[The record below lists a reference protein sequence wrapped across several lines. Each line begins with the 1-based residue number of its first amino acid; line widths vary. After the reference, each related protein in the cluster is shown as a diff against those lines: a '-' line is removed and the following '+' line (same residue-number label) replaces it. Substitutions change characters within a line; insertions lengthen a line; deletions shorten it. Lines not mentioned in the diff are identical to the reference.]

1 MGEYNYMAL
10 QRFVE
15 TISVDKRA
23 AIAVNSL
30 PENIKESYSEV
41 QSKSLKES
49 VNTNALIKEVL
60 SLRENTFSEAEKQI
74 LSKVVNKLKENGI
87 TNGPKLYKFPV
98 ARINDA
104 DHPNLNGRVY
114 TRELWDNVINKQ
126 QDNWKGLCGLSDH
139 PEGDDPGQFKQSS
152 IVWLDMMIDDL
163 NKIVW
168 AIGSFVGQYGHL
180 AQEIIEAGGRI
191 GFSSSGFGELMMD
204 GKTVN
209 PDTYQIERVADIVL
223 NPSQGVYGDVTDEQ
237 HPNIEYT
244 SQKAVVTEAIKE
256 IPNNKLSENIA
267 TETSAS
273 KAKEPLSAILK
284 EKGNTNTETN
294 SVVPETHGE
303 NKEMAENVENK
314 RALVLSEAEEKKL
327 KKYIKQ
333 FLAESSEIHNP
344 IDRLKELDEIME
356 MVESGEI
363 HDLKED
369 VEKELVAERARLEE
383 MVKDAQSIQDEFGV
397 SAKVFAE
404 NAKKVAQVADTLE
417 EENNNLKENAQKAQ
431 KESTLLTEQTHDF
444 ETLCAALTER
454 VQTLF
459 AENKELK
466 KENNI
471 LTVENASLKDKASKV
486 TGLMK
491 EATNLKA
498 DNQKLKLKADLKDR
512 KSVALRESVNEKTA
526 AVKQENIKLAAEL
539 NNLKETNSSLESSNK
554 KFEKKYAILVSRYK
568 ELANKF
574 NIVEADKKKFEEAC
588 QKTQAALDES
598 VIEYNK
604 LKETAVKVAKVAKS
618 TKVENEKVKDQVK
631 GLLSDSPLDYGFYE
645 GVDHNRMKGFVN
657 FRENHGVQI
666 EDYWADLVQK
676 YGEAIMPFE
685 NRIRGA
691 KTLEEAHSQFLF
703 NMSKIDENAAKAADM
718 LMDPAVPQSFRETV
732 NASNGYVEETEAVSE
747 EDADAKFRNS
757 LPKGWI

>member
-284 EKGNTNTETN
+284 EKGNINTETN

-598 VIEYNK
+598 VTEYNK

>member
-1 MGEYNYMAL
+1 MAL

-23 AIAVNSL
+23 AVAVDSL

-49 VNTNALIKEVL
+49 VNTKALIKEVL
-60 SLRENTFSEAEKQI
+60 SLQENTFSETEKQI

-139 PEGDDPGQFKQSS
+139 PAGDDPGQFKQSS

-267 TETSAS
+267 TETSAP

-294 SVVPETHGE
+294 SVVPETNGE

-314 RALVLSEAEEKKL
+314 KALVLSEAEEKKL

-333 FLAESSEIHNP
+333 FLTESNDIHNP

-369 VEKELVAERARLEE
+369 VEKELIAERARLEE
-383 MVKDAQSIQDEFGV
+383 MVKGAQSIQDEFGV

-404 NAKKVAQVADTLE
+404 NAKKVAQVADALE
-417 EENNNLKENAQKAQ
+417 EENNSLKENAQKAE

-459 AENKELK
+459 TENKKLK
-466 KENNI
+466 KENNV
-471 LTVENASLKDKASKV
+471 LTVENAALRDKASKV
-486 TGLMK
+486 TCLMK
-491 EATNLKA
+491 EATGLKA
-498 DNQKLKLKADLKDR
+498 DNQKLKLKADLRTR
-512 KSVALRESVNEKTA
+512 KSAALQESVNEKTA
-526 AVKQENIKLAAEL
+526 IIEQKNRKLVAEL
-539 NNLKETNSSLESSNK
+539 NNLKETNASLESSNK
-554 KFEKKYAILVSRYK
+554 KFEKKYAILVTRYK
-568 ELANKF
+568 ELADKL
-574 NIVEADKKKFEEAC
+574 NIVEADKRKFEEAC
-588 QKTQAALDES
+588 RKTQTALDES
-598 VIEYNK
+598 VTEYNK

-618 TKVENEKVKDQVK
+618 TKVENEKVKEQVK

-645 GVDHNRMKGFVN
+645 GADHNRMKGFVN

-666 EDYWADLVQK
+666 EDYWNDLVQK

-703 NMSKIDENAAKAADM
+703 NMSKIDENAARAADM

-747 EDADAKFRNS
+747 EDADARFRSS

>member
-60 SLRENTFSEAEKQI
+60 SLRESAFSEAEKQI

-267 TETSAS
+267 TEISAP

-284 EKGNTNTETN
+284 EKGNTNTEAN
-294 SVVPETHGE
+294 SVVSETHGE

-417 EENNNLKENAQKAQ
+417 EENNSLKENAQKAQ

-471 LTVENASLKDKASKV
+471 LTVENAALKDKASKV

-491 EATNLKA
+491 EATDLKA
-498 DNQKLKLKADLKDR
+498 DNQKLKLKADLRNR
-512 KSVALRESVNEKTA
+512 KSAALQESVNEKTT
-526 AVKQENIKLAAEL
+526 AVKQENVKLVAEL

-568 ELANKF
+568 ELVNKF

-598 VIEYNK
+598 VTEYNK

-618 TKVENEKVKDQVK
+618 TKAENEKVKDQVK

>member
-1 MGEYNYMAL
+1 MAL

-23 AIAVNSL
+23 AIAVDSL

-60 SLRENTFSEAEKQI
+60 SLQENTFSETEKQV

-244 SQKAVVTEAIKE
+244 SQKAVVAEAIKE
-256 IPNNKLSENIA
+256 IPNNKLVENA
-267 TETSAS
+267 AVEVPAPQ
-273 KAKEPLSAILK
+273 AKEPLSAILK
-284 EKGNTNTETN
+284 EKENTNLEIN
-294 SVVPETHGE
+294 SVVSETNGE

-314 RALVLSEAEEKKL
+314 KALVLSEAEEKKL

-333 FLAESSEIHNP
+333 FLTESNDIHNP

-369 VEKELVAERARLEE
+369 VEKELIAERARLEE

-404 NAKKVAQVADTLE
+404 NAKKVAQVADALE
-417 EENNNLKENAQKAQ
+417 EENNNLKENAQKAE

-459 AENKELK
+459 TENKKLK
-466 KENNI
+466 KENNA
-471 LTVENASLKDKASKV
+471 LTVENAALKDKASKV
-486 TGLMK
+486 TCLMK
-491 EATNLKA
+491 EATGLKA
-498 DNQKLKLKADLKDR
+498 DNQKLKLKADLRTR
-512 KSVALRESVNEKTA
+512 KSAALQESANEKTA
-526 AVKQENIKLAAEL
+526 IIEQKNRKLVAEL
-539 NNLKETNSSLESSNK
+539 NNLKETNASLESSNK
-554 KFEKKYAILVSRYK
+554 KFEKKYAILVTRYK
-568 ELANKF
+568 ELADKL
-574 NIVEADKKKFEEAC
+574 NIVEADKRKFEEAC
-588 QKTQAALDES
+588 RKTQTALDES
-598 VIEYNK
+598 VTEYNK

-618 TKVENEKVKDQVK
+618 TKVENEKVKEQVK

-666 EDYWADLVQK
+666 EDYWNDLVQK

-703 NMSKIDENAAKAADM
+703 NMSKIDENAARAADM

-747 EDADAKFRNS
+747 EDADARFRSS

>member
-1 MGEYNYMAL
+1 MAL

-23 AIAVNSL
+23 AVAVDSL

-49 VNTNALIKEVL
+49 VNTKALIKEVL
-60 SLRENTFSEAEKQI
+60 SLQENTFSETEKQI

-244 SQKAVVTEAIKE
+244 SQKAVVAEAIKE

-267 TETSAS
+267 AETPAPQ
-273 KAKEPLSAILK
+273 AKEPLSAILK
-284 EKGNTNTETN
+284 EKENTNLEIN
-294 SVVPETHGE
+294 SVVSETNGE

-314 RALVLSEAEEKKL
+314 KALVLSEAEEKKL

-333 FLAESSEIHNP
+333 FLTESNDIHNP

-369 VEKELVAERARLEE
+369 VEKELIAERARLEE
-383 MVKDAQSIQDEFGV
+383 MVKGAQSIQDEFGV

-404 NAKKVAQVADTLE
+404 NAKKVAQVADALE
-417 EENNNLKENAQKAQ
+417 EENNNLKENAQKAE

-459 AENKELK
+459 TENKKLK
-466 KENNI
+466 KENNV
-471 LTVENASLKDKASKV
+471 LTVENAALRDKASKV
-486 TGLMK
+486 TCLMK
-491 EATNLKA
+491 EATGLKA
-498 DNQKLKLKADLKDR
+498 DNQKLKLKADLRTR
-512 KSVALRESVNEKTA
+512 KSAALQESVNEKTA
-526 AVKQENIKLAAEL
+526 IIEQKNRELVTEL
-539 NNLKETNSSLESSNK
+539 NNLKETNASLESSNK
-554 KFEKKYAILVSRYK
+554 KFEKKYAILVTRYK
-568 ELANKF
+568 ELADKL
-574 NIVEADKKKFEEAC
+574 NIVEADKRKFEEAC
-588 QKTQAALDES
+588 RKTQTALDES
-598 VIEYNK
+598 VTEYNK

-618 TKVENEKVKDQVK
+618 TKVENEKVKEQVK

-666 EDYWADLVQK
+666 EDYWNDLVQK

-703 NMSKIDENAAKAADM
+703 NMSKIDENAARAADM

-747 EDADAKFRNS
+747 EDADARFRSS

>member
-1 MGEYNYMAL
+1 MAL

-23 AIAVNSL
+23 AVAVDSL

-49 VNTNALIKEVL
+49 VNTKALIKEVL
-60 SLRENTFSEAEKQI
+60 SLQENTFSETEKQI

-244 SQKAVVTEAIKE
+244 SQKAVVAEAIKE

-267 TETSAS
+267 VETPAPQ
-273 KAKEPLSAILK
+273 AKEPLSAILK
-284 EKGNTNTETN
+284 EKENTNLEIN
-294 SVVPETHGE
+294 SVVPETNGE

-314 RALVLSEAEEKKL
+314 KALVLSEAEEKKL

-333 FLAESSEIHNP
+333 FLTESNDIHNP

-369 VEKELVAERARLEE
+369 VEKELIAERARLEE

-404 NAKKVAQVADTLE
+404 NAKKVAQVADALE
-417 EENNNLKENAQKAQ
+417 EENNSLKENAQKAE

-459 AENKELK
+459 TENKKLK
-466 KENNI
+466 KENNV
-471 LTVENASLKDKASKV
+471 LTVENAALRDKASKV
-486 TGLMK
+486 TCLMK
-491 EATNLKA
+491 EATGLKA
-498 DNQKLKLKADLKDR
+498 DNQKLKLKADLRTR
-512 KSVALRESVNEKTA
+512 KSAALQESANEKTA
-526 AVKQENIKLAAEL
+526 IIEQKNRELVAEL
-539 NNLKETNSSLESSNK
+539 NNLKETNASLESSNK
-554 KFEKKYAILVSRYK
+554 KFEKKYAILVTRYK
-568 ELANKF
+568 ELADKL
-574 NIVEADKKKFEEAC
+574 NIVEADKRKFEEAC
-588 QKTQAALDES
+588 QKTQTALDES
-598 VIEYNK
+598 VTEYNK

-618 TKVENEKVKDQVK
+618 TKAENEKVKEQVK

-666 EDYWADLVQK
+666 EDYWNDLVQK

-703 NMSKIDENAAKAADM
+703 NMSKIDENAARAADM

-747 EDADAKFRNS
+747 EDADARFRSS

>member
-60 SLRENTFSEAEKQI
+60 SLRESAFSEAEKQV

-267 TETSAS
+267 TEISAP

-284 EKGNTNTETN
+284 EKGNTNTEAN
-294 SVVPETHGE
+294 SVVSETHGE

-417 EENNNLKENAQKAQ
+417 EENNSLKENAQKAQ

-471 LTVENASLKDKASKV
+471 LTVENAALKDKASKV

-491 EATNLKA
+491 EAIDLKA
-498 DNQKLKLKADLKDR
+498 DNQKLKLKADLRNR
-512 KSVALRESVNEKTA
+512 KSAALQESVNEKTA
-526 AVKQENIKLAAEL
+526 AVKQENVKLVAEL

-568 ELANKF
+568 ELVNKF

-598 VIEYNK
+598 VTEYNK

-618 TKVENEKVKDQVK
+618 TKAENEKVKDQVK

>member
-1 MGEYNYMAL
+1 
-10 QRFVE
+10 
-15 TISVDKRA
+15 
-23 AIAVNSL
+23 
-30 PENIKESYSEV
+30 
-41 QSKSLKES
+41 
-49 VNTNALIKEVL
+49 
-60 SLRENTFSEAEKQI
+60 
-74 LSKVVNKLKENGI
+74 
-87 TNGPKLYKFPV
+87 
-98 ARINDA
+98 
-104 DHPNLNGRVY
+104 
-114 TRELWDNVINKQ
+114 
-126 QDNWKGLCGLSDH
+126 
-139 PEGDDPGQFKQSS
+139 
-152 IVWLDMMIDDL
+152 
-163 NKIVW
+163 
-168 AIGSFVGQYGHL
+168 
-180 AQEIIEAGGRI
+180 
-191 GFSSSGFGELMMD
+191 MMD

-244 SQKAVVTEAIKE
+244 SQKAIVAEAIKE

-267 TETSAS
+267 AETPAPQ
-273 KAKEPLSAILK
+273 AKEPLSAILK
-284 EKGNTNTETN
+284 EKENTNLEIN
-294 SVVPETHGE
+294 SVVSETNGE

-314 RALVLSEAEEKKL
+314 KALVLSEAEEKKL

-333 FLAESSEIHNP
+333 FLTESNDIHNP

-369 VEKELVAERARLEE
+369 VEKELIAERARLEE

-404 NAKKVAQVADTLE
+404 NAKKVAQVADALE
-417 EENNNLKENAQKAQ
+417 EENNNLKENAQKAE

-459 AENKELK
+459 TENKKLK
-466 KENNI
+466 KENNV
-471 LTVENASLKDKASKV
+471 LTVENAALKDKASKV
-486 TGLMK
+486 TCLMK
-491 EATNLKA
+491 EATGLKA
-498 DNQKLKLKADLKDR
+498 DNQKLKLKADLRTR
-512 KSVALRESVNEKTA
+512 KSAALQESANEKTA
-526 AVKQENIKLAAEL
+526 IIEQKNRKLVAEL
-539 NNLKETNSSLESSNK
+539 NNLKETNASLESSNK
-554 KFEKKYAILVSRYK
+554 KFEKKYAILVTRYK
-568 ELANKF
+568 ELADKLS
-574 NIVEADKKKFEEAC
+574 IVEADKRKFEEAC
-588 QKTQAALDES
+588 QKTQTALDES
-598 VIEYNK
+598 VAEYNK

-618 TKVENEKVKDQVK
+618 TKVENEKVKEQVK

-666 EDYWADLVQK
+666 EDYWNDLVQK

-703 NMSKIDENAAKAADM
+703 NMSKIDENAARAADM

-747 EDADAKFRNS
+747 EDADARFRSS

>member
-1 MGEYNYMAL
+1 MAL

-23 AIAVNSL
+23 AVAVDSL

-60 SLRENTFSEAEKQI
+60 SLQENTFSETEKQV

-244 SQKAVVTEAIKE
+244 SQKAVVAEAIKE

-267 TETSAS
+267 AETPAPQ
-273 KAKEPLSAILK
+273 AKEPLSAILK
-284 EKGNTNTETN
+284 EKENTNLEIN
-294 SVVPETHGE
+294 SVVSETNGE

-314 RALVLSEAEEKKL
+314 KALVLSEAEEKKL

-333 FLAESSEIHNP
+333 FLTESNDIHNP

-369 VEKELVAERARLEE
+369 VEKELIAERARLEE

-404 NAKKVAQVADTLE
+404 NAKKVAQVADALE
-417 EENNNLKENAQKAQ
+417 EENNSLKENAQKAE
-431 KESTLLTEQTHDF
+431 KESTLLTEQTHDI

-459 AENKELK
+459 TENKKLK
-466 KENNI
+466 KENNV
-471 LTVENASLKDKASKV
+471 LTVENAALRDKASKV
-486 TGLMK
+486 TCLMK
-491 EATNLKA
+491 EATGLKA
-498 DNQKLKLKADLKDR
+498 DNQKLKLKADLRTR
-512 KSVALRESVNEKTA
+512 KSAALQESVNEKTA
-526 AVKQENIKLAAEL
+526 IIEQKNRKLVAEL
-539 NNLKETNSSLESSNK
+539 NNLKETNASLESSNK
-554 KFEKKYAILVSRYK
+554 KFEKKYAILVTRYK
-568 ELANKF
+568 ELADKL
-574 NIVEADKKKFEEAC
+574 NIVEADKRKFEEAC
-588 QKTQAALDES
+588 RKTQTALDES
-598 VIEYNK
+598 VTEYNK

-618 TKVENEKVKDQVK
+618 TKVENEKVKEQVK

-666 EDYWADLVQK
+666 EDYWNDLVQK

-703 NMSKIDENAAKAADM
+703 NMSKIDENAARAADM

-747 EDADAKFRNS
+747 EDADARFRSS

>member
-1 MGEYNYMAL
+1 MAL

-23 AIAVNSL
+23 AVAVDSL
-30 PENIKESYSEV
+30 PENIKESYSEI

-49 VNTNALIKEVL
+49 VNTKALIKEVL
-60 SLRENTFSEAEKQI
+60 SLQENTFSETEKQI

-244 SQKAVVTEAIKE
+244 SQKAVVAEAIKE

-267 TETSAS
+267 AETPAPQ
-273 KAKEPLSAILK
+273 AKEPLSAILK
-284 EKGNTNTETN
+284 EKENTNLEIN
-294 SVVPETHGE
+294 SVVSETNGE

-314 RALVLSEAEEKKL
+314 KALVLSEAEEKKL

-333 FLAESSEIHNP
+333 FLTESNDIHNP

-369 VEKELVAERARLEE
+369 VEKELIAERARLEE

-404 NAKKVAQVADTLE
+404 NAKKVAQVADALE
-417 EENNNLKENAQKAQ
+417 EENNNLKENAQKAE

-459 AENKELK
+459 TENKKLK
-466 KENNI
+466 KENNV
-471 LTVENASLKDKASKV
+471 LTVENAALKDKASKV

-491 EATNLKA
+491 EATDLKA
-498 DNQKLKLKADLKDR
+498 DNQKLKLKADLRTR
-512 KSVALRESVNEKTA
+512 KSAVLQESANEKTA
-526 AVKQENIKLAAEL
+526 IIEQKNRKLVAEL
-539 NNLKETNSSLESSNK
+539 NNLKETNTSLESSNK
-554 KFEKKYAILVSRYK
+554 KFEKKYAILVTRYK
-568 ELANKF
+568 ELADKL
-574 NIVEADKKKFEEAC
+574 NIVEADKRKFEEAC
-588 QKTQAALDES
+588 RKTQTALDES
-598 VIEYNK
+598 VTEYNK

-618 TKVENEKVKDQVK
+618 TKVENEKVKEQVK

-666 EDYWADLVQK
+666 EDYWNDLVQK

-703 NMSKIDENAAKAADM
+703 NMSKIDENAARAADM

-747 EDADAKFRNS
+747 EDADARFRSS

>member
-1 MGEYNYMAL
+1 MAL

-23 AIAVNSL
+23 AVAVDSL

-49 VNTNALIKEVL
+49 VNTKALIKEVL
-60 SLRENTFSEAEKQI
+60 SLQENTFSETEKQI

-244 SQKAVVTEAIKE
+244 SQKAIVAEAIKE
-256 IPNNKLSENIA
+256 IPNNKLSENVA
-267 TETSAS
+267 VETPVPQ
-273 KAKEPLSAILK
+273 AKEPLSAILK
-284 EKGNTNTETN
+284 EKENTNLEIN
-294 SVVPETHGE
+294 SVVPETNGE

-314 RALVLSEAEEKKL
+314 KALVLSEAEEKKL

-333 FLAESSEIHNP
+333 FLTESNDIHNP

-369 VEKELVAERARLEE
+369 VEKELIAERARLEE

-404 NAKKVAQVADTLE
+404 NAKKVAQVADALE
-417 EENNNLKENAQKAQ
+417 EENNSLKENAQKAE

-459 AENKELK
+459 TENKKLK
-466 KENNI
+466 KENNV
-471 LTVENASLKDKASKV
+471 LTVENAALRDKASKV
-486 TGLMK
+486 TCLIK
-491 EATNLKA
+491 EATGLKA
-498 DNQKLKLKADLKDR
+498 DNQKLKLKADLRTR
-512 KSVALRESVNEKTA
+512 KSAALQESANEKTA
-526 AVKQENIKLAAEL
+526 IIEQKNRKLVAEL
-539 NNLKETNSSLESSNK
+539 NNLKETNASLESSNK
-554 KFEKKYAILVSRYK
+554 KFEKKYAILVTRYK
-568 ELANKF
+568 ELVDKL
-574 NIVEADKKKFEEAC
+574 NIVEADKRKFEEAC
-588 QKTQAALDES
+588 QKTQTALDES
-598 VIEYNK
+598 VTEYNK

-618 TKVENEKVKDQVK
+618 TKVENEKVKEQVK

-666 EDYWADLVQK
+666 EDYWNDLVQK

-703 NMSKIDENAAKAADM
+703 NMSKIDENAARAADM

-747 EDADAKFRNS
+747 EDADARFRSS

>member
-1 MGEYNYMAL
+1 MAL

-23 AIAVNSL
+23 AVAVDSL

-49 VNTNALIKEVL
+49 VNTKALIKEVL
-60 SLRENTFSEAEKQI
+60 SLQENTFSETEKQI

-244 SQKAVVTEAIKE
+244 SQKAIVAEAIKE
-256 IPNNKLSENIA
+256 IPNNKLSENVA
-267 TETSAS
+267 VEAPAPQ
-273 KAKEPLSAILK
+273 AKEPLSAILK
-284 EKGNTNTETN
+284 EKENTNLEIN
-294 SVVPETHGE
+294 SVVPETNGE

-314 RALVLSEAEEKKL
+314 KALVLSEAEEKKL

-333 FLAESSEIHNP
+333 FLTESNDIHNP

-369 VEKELVAERARLEE
+369 VEKELIAERARLEE

-404 NAKKVAQVADTLE
+404 NAKKVAQVADALE
-417 EENNNLKENAQKAQ
+417 EENNSLKENAQKAE

-459 AENKELK
+459 TENKKLK
-466 KENNI
+466 KENNV
-471 LTVENASLKDKASKV
+471 LTVENAALKDKASKV
-486 TGLMK
+486 ACLMK
-491 EATNLKA
+491 EATGLKA
-498 DNQKLKLKADLKDR
+498 DNQKLKLKADLRTR
-512 KSVALRESVNEKTA
+512 KSAALQESVNEKTA
-526 AVKQENIKLAAEL
+526 IIEQKNRELVTEL
-539 NNLKETNSSLESSNK
+539 NNLKETNASLESSNK
-554 KFEKKYAILVSRYK
+554 KFEKKYAILVTRYK
-568 ELANKF
+568 ELADKL
-574 NIVEADKKKFEEAC
+574 NIVEADKRKFEEAC
-588 QKTQAALDES
+588 QKTQTALDES
-598 VIEYNK
+598 VTEYNK

-618 TKVENEKVKDQVK
+618 TKVENEKVKEQVK

-645 GVDHNRMKGFVN
+645 GADHNRMKGFVN

-666 EDYWADLVQK
+666 EDYWNDLVQK

-703 NMSKIDENAAKAADM
+703 NMSKIDENAARAADM

-747 EDADAKFRNS
+747 EDADARFRSS

>member
-1 MGEYNYMAL
+1 MAL

-23 AIAVNSL
+23 AVAVDSL
-30 PENIKESYSEV
+30 PENIKESYSEI

-49 VNTNALIKEVL
+49 VNTKALIKEVL
-60 SLRENTFSEAEKQI
+60 SLQENTFSETEKQI

-244 SQKAVVTEAIKE
+244 SQKAVVAEAIKE

-267 TETSAS
+267 VETPAPQ
-273 KAKEPLSAILK
+273 AKEPLSAILK
-284 EKGNTNTETN
+284 EKENTNLEIN
-294 SVVPETHGE
+294 SVVSETNGE

-314 RALVLSEAEEKKL
+314 KALVLSEAEEKKL

-333 FLAESSEIHNP
+333 FLTESNDIHNP

-369 VEKELVAERARLEE
+369 VEKELIAERARLEE
-383 MVKDAQSIQDEFGV
+383 MVKGAQSIQDEFGV

-404 NAKKVAQVADTLE
+404 NAKKVAQVADALE
-417 EENNNLKENAQKAQ
+417 EENNNLKENAQKAE

-459 AENKELK
+459 TENKKLK
-466 KENNI
+466 KENNV
-471 LTVENASLKDKASKV
+471 LTVENAALRDKASKV
-486 TGLMK
+486 TCLMK
-491 EATNLKA
+491 EATGLKA
-498 DNQKLKLKADLKDR
+498 DNQKLKLKADLRTR
-512 KSVALRESVNEKTA
+512 KSAALQESVNEKTA
-526 AVKQENIKLAAEL
+526 IIEQKNRKLVAEL
-539 NNLKETNSSLESSNK
+539 NNLKETNASLESSNK
-554 KFEKKYAILVSRYK
+554 KFEKKYAILVTRYK
-568 ELANKF
+568 ELADKL
-574 NIVEADKKKFEEAC
+574 NIVEADKRKFEEAC
-588 QKTQAALDES
+588 RKTQTALDES
-598 VIEYNK
+598 VTEYNK

-618 TKVENEKVKDQVK
+618 TKVENEKVKEQVK

-666 EDYWADLVQK
+666 EDYWNDLVQK

-703 NMSKIDENAAKAADM
+703 NMSKIDENAARAADM

-747 EDADAKFRNS
+747 EDADARFRSS

>member
-1 MGEYNYMAL
+1 MAL

-23 AIAVNSL
+23 AVAVDSL

-49 VNTNALIKEVL
+49 VNTKALIKEVL
-60 SLRENTFSEAEKQI
+60 SLQENTFSETEKQI

-244 SQKAVVTEAIKE
+244 SQKAIVAEAIKE

-267 TETSAS
+267 VEAPTPQ
-273 KAKEPLSAILK
+273 AKEPLSAILK
-284 EKGNTNTETN
+284 EKENTNLEIN
-294 SVVPETHGE
+294 SVVPETNGE

-314 RALVLSEAEEKKL
+314 KALVLSEAEEKKL

-333 FLAESSEIHNP
+333 FLTESNDIHNP

-369 VEKELVAERARLEE
+369 VEKELIAERARLEE

-404 NAKKVAQVADTLE
+404 NAKKVAQVADALE
-417 EENNNLKENAQKAQ
+417 EENNNLKENAQKAE

-459 AENKELK
+459 TENKKLK
-466 KENNI
+466 KENNV
-471 LTVENASLKDKASKV
+471 LTVENAALKDKASKV
-486 TGLMK
+486 TCLMK
-491 EATNLKA
+491 EATGLKA
-498 DNQKLKLKADLKDR
+498 DNQKLKLKADLRTR
-512 KSVALRESVNEKTA
+512 KSAALQESANEKTA
-526 AVKQENIKLAAEL
+526 IIEQKNRKLVAEL
-539 NNLKETNSSLESSNK
+539 NNLKETNASLESSNK
-554 KFEKKYAILVSRYK
+554 KFEKKYAILVTRYK
-568 ELANKF
+568 ELADKL
-574 NIVEADKKKFEEAC
+574 NIVEADKRKFEEAC
-588 QKTQAALDES
+588 QKTQTALDES
-598 VIEYNK
+598 VTEYNK

-618 TKVENEKVKDQVK
+618 TKVENEKVKEQVK

-666 EDYWADLVQK
+666 EDYWNDLVQK

-703 NMSKIDENAAKAADM
+703 NMSKIDENAARAADM

-747 EDADAKFRNS
+747 EDADARFRSS

>member
-1 MGEYNYMAL
+1 MAL

-23 AIAVNSL
+23 AVAVDSL

-60 SLRENTFSEAEKQI
+60 SLQENTFSETEKQV

-244 SQKAVVTEAIKE
+244 SQKAVVAEAIKE
-256 IPNNKLSENIA
+256 IPNNKLVENA
-267 TETSAS
+267 AVEVPAPQ
-273 KAKEPLSAILK
+273 AKEPLSAILK
-284 EKGNTNTETN
+284 EKENTNLELN
-294 SVVPETHGE
+294 SVVPEMNGE

-314 RALVLSEAEEKKL
+314 KALVLSEAEEKKL

-333 FLAESSEIHNP
+333 FLTESNDIHNP

-369 VEKELVAERARLEE
+369 VEKELIAERARLEE
-383 MVKDAQSIQDEFGV
+383 MVKGAQSIQDEFGV

-404 NAKKVAQVADTLE
+404 NAKKVAQVADALE
-417 EENNNLKENAQKAQ
+417 EENNNLKESAQKAE

-466 KENNI
+466 KENNV
-471 LTVENASLKDKASKV
+471 LTVENAALKDKASKV

-491 EATNLKA
+491 EATDLKA
-498 DNQKLKLKADLKDR
+498 DNQKLKLKADLRTR
-512 KSVALRESVNEKTA
+512 KSAALQESANEKTA
-526 AVKQENIKLAAEL
+526 IIEQKNRKLVAEL
-539 NNLKETNSSLESSNK
+539 NNLKETNTSLESSNK
-554 KFEKKYAILVSRYK
+554 KFEKKYAILVTRYK
-568 ELANKF
+568 ELADKLNV
-574 NIVEADKKKFEEAC
+574 VEADKKKFEEAC

-598 VIEYNK
+598 VAEYNK

-618 TKVENEKVKDQVK
+618 TKVENEKVKEQVK

-666 EDYWADLVQK
+666 EDYWNDLVQK

-703 NMSKIDENAAKAADM
+703 NMSKIDENAARAADM

-747 EDADAKFRNS
+747 EDADARFRSS

>member
-1 MGEYNYMAL
+1 MAL

-23 AIAVNSL
+23 AVAVDSL

-49 VNTNALIKEVL
+49 VNTKALIKEVL
-60 SLRENTFSEAEKQI
+60 SLQENTFSETEKQI

-244 SQKAVVTEAIKE
+244 SQKAVVAEAIKE

-267 TETSAS
+267 VETPAPQ
-273 KAKEPLSAILK
+273 AKEPLSAILK
-284 EKGNTNTETN
+284 EKENTNLEIN
-294 SVVPETHGE
+294 SVVPEMNGE

-314 RALVLSEAEEKKL
+314 KALVLSEAEEKKL

-333 FLAESSEIHNP
+333 FLTESNDIHNP

-369 VEKELVAERARLEE
+369 VEKELIAERARLEE
-383 MVKDAQSIQDEFGV
+383 MVKGAQSIQDEFGV

-404 NAKKVAQVADTLE
+404 NAKKVAQVADALE
-417 EENNNLKENAQKAQ
+417 EENNSLKENAQKAE

-459 AENKELK
+459 TENKKLK
-466 KENNI
+466 KENNV
-471 LTVENASLKDKASKV
+471 LTVENAALRDKASKV
-486 TGLMK
+486 TCLMK
-491 EATNLKA
+491 EATGLKA
-498 DNQKLKLKADLKDR
+498 DNQKLKLKADLRTR
-512 KSVALRESVNEKTA
+512 KSAALQESVNEKTA
-526 AVKQENIKLAAEL
+526 IIEQKNRKLVAEL
-539 NNLKETNSSLESSNK
+539 NNLKETNASLESSNK
-554 KFEKKYAILVSRYK
+554 KFEKKYAILVTRYK
-568 ELANKF
+568 ELADKL
-574 NIVEADKKKFEEAC
+574 NIVEADKRKFEEAC
-588 QKTQAALDES
+588 RKTQTALDES
-598 VIEYNK
+598 VTEYNK

-618 TKVENEKVKDQVK
+618 TKVENEKVKEQVK

-666 EDYWADLVQK
+666 EDYWNDLVQK

-703 NMSKIDENAAKAADM
+703 NMSKIDENAARAADM

-747 EDADAKFRNS
+747 EDADARFRSS

>member
-1 MGEYNYMAL
+1 MAL

-23 AIAVNSL
+23 AVAVDSL
-30 PENIKESYSEV
+30 PENIKESYSEI

-49 VNTNALIKEVL
+49 VNTKALIKEVL
-60 SLRENTFSEAEKQI
+60 SLQENTFSETEKQI

-209 PDTYQIERVADIVL
+209 PDTYQIERVADIVF

-244 SQKAVVTEAIKE
+244 SQKAVVAEAIKE

-267 TETSAS
+267 VETPAPQ
-273 KAKEPLSAILK
+273 AKEPLSAILK
-284 EKGNTNTETN
+284 EKENTNLEIN
-294 SVVPETHGE
+294 SVVPEMNGE

-314 RALVLSEAEEKKL
+314 KALVLSEAEEKKL

-333 FLAESSEIHNP
+333 FLTESNDIHNP

-369 VEKELVAERARLEE
+369 VEKELIAERARLEE

-404 NAKKVAQVADTLE
+404 NAKKVAQVADALE
-417 EENNNLKENAQKAQ
+417 EENNSLKENAQKAE

-459 AENKELK
+459 TENKKLK
-466 KENNI
+466 KENNV
-471 LTVENASLKDKASKV
+471 LTVENAALRDKASKV
-486 TGLMK
+486 TCLMK
-491 EATNLKA
+491 EATGLKA
-498 DNQKLKLKADLKDR
+498 DNQKLKLKADLRTR
-512 KSVALRESVNEKTA
+512 KSAALQESVNEKTA
-526 AVKQENIKLAAEL
+526 IIEQKNRELVTEL
-539 NNLKETNSSLESSNK
+539 NNLKETNASLESSNK
-554 KFEKKYAILVSRYK
+554 KFEKKYAILVTRYK
-568 ELANKF
+568 ELADKL
-574 NIVEADKKKFEEAC
+574 NIVEADKRKFEEAC
-588 QKTQAALDES
+588 RKTQTALDES
-598 VIEYNK
+598 VTEYNK

-618 TKVENEKVKDQVK
+618 TKVENEKVKEQVK

-645 GVDHNRMKGFVN
+645 GADHNRMKGFVN

-666 EDYWADLVQK
+666 EDYWNDLVQK

-747 EDADAKFRNS
+747 EDADARFRSS

>member
-1 MGEYNYMAL
+1 MAL

-23 AIAVNSL
+23 AVAVDSL

-49 VNTNALIKEVL
+49 VNTKALIKEVL
-60 SLRENTFSEAEKQI
+60 SLQENTFSETEKQI

-244 SQKAVVTEAIKE
+244 SQKAIVAEAIKE

-267 TETSAS
+267 VETPAPQ
-273 KAKEPLSAILK
+273 AKEPLSAILK
-284 EKGNTNTETN
+284 EKENTNLEIN
-294 SVVPETHGE
+294 SVVSETNGE

-314 RALVLSEAEEKKL
+314 KALVLSEAEEKKL

-333 FLAESSEIHNP
+333 FLTESNDIHNP

-369 VEKELVAERARLEE
+369 VEKELIAERARLEE
-383 MVKDAQSIQDEFGV
+383 MVKGAQSIQDEFGV

-404 NAKKVAQVADTLE
+404 NAKKVAQVADALE
-417 EENNNLKENAQKAQ
+417 EENNSLKENAQKAE

-459 AENKELK
+459 TENKKLK
-466 KENNI
+466 KENNV
-471 LTVENASLKDKASKV
+471 LTVENAALKDKASKV
-486 TGLMK
+486 TCLMK
-491 EATNLKA
+491 EATGLKA
-498 DNQKLKLKADLKDR
+498 DNQKLKLKADLRTR
-512 KSVALRESVNEKTA
+512 KSAALQESVNEKTA
-526 AVKQENIKLAAEL
+526 IIERKNRKLVAEL
-539 NNLKETNSSLESSNK
+539 NNLKETNASLESSNK
-554 KFEKKYAILVSRYK
+554 KFEKKYAILVTRYK
-568 ELANKF
+568 ELADKL
-574 NIVEADKKKFEEAC
+574 NIVEADKRKFEEAC
-588 QKTQAALDES
+588 RKTQTALDES
-598 VIEYNK
+598 VTEYNK

-618 TKVENEKVKDQVK
+618 TKVENEKVKEQVK

-666 EDYWADLVQK
+666 EDYWNDLVQK

-703 NMSKIDENAAKAADM
+703 NMSKIDENAARAADM

-747 EDADAKFRNS
+747 EDADARFRSS

>member
-1 MGEYNYMAL
+1 MAL

-23 AIAVNSL
+23 AVAVDSL
-30 PENIKESYSEV
+30 PENIKESYSEI

-49 VNTNALIKEVL
+49 VNTKALIKEVL
-60 SLRENTFSEAEKQI
+60 SLQENTFSETEKQI

-244 SQKAVVTEAIKE
+244 SQKAIVAEAIKE

-267 TETSAS
+267 VETPAPQ
-273 KAKEPLSAILK
+273 AKEPLSAILK
-284 EKGNTNTETN
+284 EKENTNLEIN
-294 SVVPETHGE
+294 SVVPEMNGE

-314 RALVLSEAEEKKL
+314 KALVLSEAEEKKL

-333 FLAESSEIHNP
+333 FLTESNDIHNP

-369 VEKELVAERARLEE
+369 VEKELIAERARLEE

-404 NAKKVAQVADTLE
+404 NAKKVAQVADALE
-417 EENNNLKENAQKAQ
+417 EENNSLKENAQKAE

-459 AENKELK
+459 TENKKLK
-466 KENNI
+466 KENNA
-471 LTVENASLKDKASKV
+471 LTVENAALKDKASKV
-486 TGLMK
+486 ACLMK
-491 EATNLKA
+491 EATGLKA
-498 DNQKLKLKADLKDR
+498 DNQKLKLKADLRTR
-512 KSVALRESVNEKTA
+512 KSAALQESVNEKTA
-526 AVKQENIKLAAEL
+526 IIEQKNRELVTEL
-539 NNLKETNSSLESSNK
+539 NNLKETNASLESSNK
-554 KFEKKYAILVSRYK
+554 KFEKKYAILVTRYK
-568 ELANKF
+568 ELADKLS
-574 NIVEADKKKFEEAC
+574 IVEADKRKFEEAC
-588 QKTQAALDES
+588 QKTQTALDES
-598 VIEYNK
+598 VTEYNK

-618 TKVENEKVKDQVK
+618 TKVENEKVKEQVK

-645 GVDHNRMKGFVN
+645 GADHNRMKGFVN

-666 EDYWADLVQK
+666 EDYWNDLVQK

-703 NMSKIDENAAKAADM
+703 NMSKIDENAARAADM

-747 EDADAKFRNS
+747 EDADARFRSS

>member
-1 MGEYNYMAL
+1 MAL

-23 AIAVNSL
+23 AVAVDSL

-49 VNTNALIKEVL
+49 VNTKALIKEVL
-60 SLRENTFSEAEKQI
+60 SLQENTFSETEKQI

-244 SQKAVVTEAIKE
+244 SQKAVVAEAIKE

-267 TETSAS
+267 VETPAPQ
-273 KAKEPLSAILK
+273 AKEPLSAILK
-284 EKGNTNTETN
+284 EKENTNLEIN
-294 SVVPETHGE
+294 SVVSETNGE

-314 RALVLSEAEEKKL
+314 KALVLSEAEEKKL

-333 FLAESSEIHNP
+333 FLTESNDIHSP

-369 VEKELVAERARLEE
+369 VEKELIAERARLEE
-383 MVKDAQSIQDEFGV
+383 MVKGAQSIQDEFGV

-404 NAKKVAQVADTLE
+404 NAKKVAQVADALE
-417 EENNNLKENAQKAQ
+417 EENNSLKENAQKAE

-459 AENKELK
+459 TENKKLK
-466 KENNI
+466 KENNV
-471 LTVENASLKDKASKV
+471 LTVENAALRDKASKV
-486 TGLMK
+486 TCLMK
-491 EATNLKA
+491 EATGLKA
-498 DNQKLKLKADLKDR
+498 DNQKLKLKADLRTR
-512 KSVALRESVNEKTA
+512 KSAALQESVNEKTA
-526 AVKQENIKLAAEL
+526 IIEQKNRKLVAEL
-539 NNLKETNSSLESSNK
+539 NNLKETNASLESSNK
-554 KFEKKYAILVSRYK
+554 KFEKKYAILVTRYK
-568 ELANKF
+568 ELADKL
-574 NIVEADKKKFEEAC
+574 NIVEADKRKFEEAC
-588 QKTQAALDES
+588 RKTQTALDES
-598 VIEYNK
+598 VTEYNK

-618 TKVENEKVKDQVK
+618 TKVENEKVKEQVK

-666 EDYWADLVQK
+666 EDYWNDLVQK

-703 NMSKIDENAAKAADM
+703 NMSKIDENAARAADM

-747 EDADAKFRNS
+747 EDADARFRSS

>member
-60 SLRENTFSEAEKQI
+60 SLRESAFSEAEKQV

-267 TETSAS
+267 TEISAP

-284 EKGNTNTETN
+284 EKGNTNTEAN
-294 SVVPETHGE
+294 SVVSETHGE

-404 NAKKVAQVADTLE
+404 NAKKVSQVADTLE
-417 EENNNLKENAQKAQ
+417 EENNSLKENAQKAQ

-471 LTVENASLKDKASKV
+471 LTVENAALKDKASKV

-491 EATNLKA
+491 EATDLKA
-498 DNQKLKLKADLKDR
+498 DNQKLKLKADLRNR
-512 KSVALRESVNEKTA
+512 KSAALQESVNEKTA
-526 AVKQENIKLAAEL
+526 AVKQENVKLVAEL

-568 ELANKF
+568 ELVNKF

-598 VIEYNK
+598 VTEYNK

-618 TKVENEKVKDQVK
+618 TKAENEKVKDQVK

>member
-1 MGEYNYMAL
+1 MAL

-23 AIAVNSL
+23 AVAVDSL
-30 PENIKESYSEV
+30 PENIKESYSEI

-49 VNTNALIKEVL
+49 VNTKALIKEVL
-60 SLRENTFSEAEKQI
+60 SLQENTFSETEKQI

-244 SQKAVVTEAIKE
+244 SQKAVVAEAIKE

-267 TETSAS
+267 VETPAS
-273 KAKEPLSAILK
+273 QAKEPLSAILK
-284 EKGNTNTETN
+284 EKENTNLEIN
-294 SVVPETHGE
+294 SVVPEMNGE

-314 RALVLSEAEEKKL
+314 KALVLSEAEEKKL

-333 FLAESSEIHNP
+333 FLTESNDIHNP

-369 VEKELVAERARLEE
+369 VEKELIAERARLEE

-404 NAKKVAQVADTLE
+404 NAKKVAQVADALE
-417 EENNNLKENAQKAQ
+417 EENNSLKENAQKAE

-459 AENKELK
+459 TENKKLK
-466 KENNI
+466 KENNV
-471 LTVENASLKDKASKV
+471 LTVENAALRDKASKV
-486 TGLMK
+486 TCLMK
-491 EATNLKA
+491 EATGLKA
-498 DNQKLKLKADLKDR
+498 DNQKLKLKADLRTR
-512 KSVALRESVNEKTA
+512 KSAALQESVNEKTA
-526 AVKQENIKLAAEL
+526 IIEQKNRELVTEL
-539 NNLKETNSSLESSNK
+539 NNLKETNASLESSNK
-554 KFEKKYAILVSRYK
+554 KFEKKYAILVTRYK
-568 ELANKF
+568 ELADKLS
-574 NIVEADKKKFEEAC
+574 IVEADKRKFEEAC
-588 QKTQAALDES
+588 QKTQTALDES
-598 VIEYNK
+598 VTEYNK

-618 TKVENEKVKDQVK
+618 TKVENEKVKEQVK

-645 GVDHNRMKGFVN
+645 GADHNRMKGFVN

-666 EDYWADLVQK
+666 EDYWNDLVQK

-747 EDADAKFRNS
+747 EDADARFRSS

>member
-1 MGEYNYMAL
+1 MAL

-23 AIAVNSL
+23 AVAVDSL

-49 VNTNALIKEVL
+49 VNTKALIKEVL
-60 SLRENTFSEAEKQI
+60 SLQENTFSETEKQI

-244 SQKAVVTEAIKE
+244 SQKAVVAEAIKE

-267 TETSAS
+267 AETPAPQ
-273 KAKEPLSAILK
+273 AKEPLSAILK
-284 EKGNTNTETN
+284 EKENTNLEIN
-294 SVVPETHGE
+294 SVVSETNGE

-314 RALVLSEAEEKKL
+314 KALVLSEAEEKKL

-333 FLAESSEIHNP
+333 FLTESNDIHNP

-369 VEKELVAERARLEE
+369 VEKELIAERARLEE

-404 NAKKVAQVADTLE
+404 NAKKVAQVADALE
-417 EENNNLKENAQKAQ
+417 EENNNLKENAQKAE

-459 AENKELK
+459 TENKKLK
-466 KENNI
+466 KENNV
-471 LTVENASLKDKASKV
+471 LTVENAALRDKASKV
-486 TGLMK
+486 TCLMK
-491 EATNLKA
+491 EATGLKA
-498 DNQKLKLKADLKDR
+498 DNQKLKLKADLRTR
-512 KSVALRESVNEKTA
+512 KSAALQESVNEKTA
-526 AVKQENIKLAAEL
+526 IIEQKNRKLVAEL
-539 NNLKETNSSLESSNK
+539 NNLKETNASLESSNK
-554 KFEKKYAILVSRYK
+554 KFEKKYAILVTRYK
-568 ELANKF
+568 ELADKL
-574 NIVEADKKKFEEAC
+574 NIVEADKRKFEEAC
-588 QKTQAALDES
+588 RKTQTALDES
-598 VIEYNK
+598 VTEYNK

-618 TKVENEKVKDQVK
+618 TKVENEKVKEQVK

-666 EDYWADLVQK
+666 EDYWNDLVQK

-703 NMSKIDENAAKAADM
+703 NMSKIDENAARAADM

-747 EDADAKFRNS
+747 EDADARFRSS

>member
-1 MGEYNYMAL
+1 MAL

-23 AIAVNSL
+23 AIAVDSL

-60 SLRENTFSEAEKQI
+60 SLQENTFSETEKQV

-244 SQKAVVTEAIKE
+244 SQKAVVAEAIKE
-256 IPNNKLSENIA
+256 IPNNKLVENA
-267 TETSAS
+267 AVEGPAPQ
-273 KAKEPLSAILK
+273 AKEPLSAILK
-284 EKGNTNTETN
+284 EKENTNLEIN
-294 SVVPETHGE
+294 SVVPETNGE

-314 RALVLSEAEEKKL
+314 KALVLSEAEEKKL

-333 FLAESSEIHNP
+333 FLTESNDIHNP

-369 VEKELVAERARLEE
+369 VEKELIAERARLEE

-404 NAKKVAQVADTLE
+404 NAKKVAQVADALE
-417 EENNNLKENAQKAQ
+417 EENNNLKENAQMAE

-459 AENKELK
+459 TENKKLK
-466 KENNI
+466 KENNA
-471 LTVENASLKDKASKV
+471 LTVENAALKDKASKV
-486 TGLMK
+486 TCLMK
-491 EATNLKA
+491 EATGLKA
-498 DNQKLKLKADLKDR
+498 DNQKLKLKADLRTR
-512 KSVALRESVNEKTA
+512 KSAALQESANEKTA
-526 AVKQENIKLAAEL
+526 IIEQKNRKLVAEL
-539 NNLKETNSSLESSNK
+539 NNLKETNASLESSNK
-554 KFEKKYAILVSRYK
+554 KFEKKYAILVTRYK
-568 ELANKF
+568 ELADKLS
-574 NIVEADKKKFEEAC
+574 IVEADKRKFEEAC
-588 QKTQAALDES
+588 QKTQTALDES
-598 VIEYNK
+598 VAEYNK

-618 TKVENEKVKDQVK
+618 TKVENEKVKEQVK

-645 GVDHNRMKGFVN
+645 GADHNRMKGFVN

-666 EDYWADLVQK
+666 EDYWNDLVQK

-703 NMSKIDENAAKAADM
+703 NMSKIDENAARAADM

-747 EDADAKFRNS
+747 EDADARFRNS

>member
-1 MGEYNYMAL
+1 MAL

-23 AIAVNSL
+23 AVAVDSL
-30 PENIKESYSEV
+30 PENIKESYSEI

-49 VNTNALIKEVL
+49 VNTKALIKEVL
-60 SLRENTFSEAEKQI
+60 SLQENTFSETEKQI

-244 SQKAVVTEAIKE
+244 SQKAVVAEAIKE

-267 TETSAS
+267 AETPAPQ
-273 KAKEPLSAILK
+273 AKEPLSAILK
-284 EKGNTNTETN
+284 EKENTNLEIN
-294 SVVPETHGE
+294 SVVPETNGE

-314 RALVLSEAEEKKL
+314 KALVLSEAEEKKL

-333 FLAESSEIHNP
+333 FLTESNDIHNP

-369 VEKELVAERARLEE
+369 VEKELIAERARLEE

-404 NAKKVAQVADTLE
+404 NAKKVAQVADALE
-417 EENNNLKENAQKAQ
+417 EENNSLKENAQKAE

-459 AENKELK
+459 TENKKLK
-466 KENNI
+466 KENNV
-471 LTVENASLKDKASKV
+471 LTVENAALRDKASKV
-486 TGLMK
+486 TCLMK
-491 EATNLKA
+491 EATGLKA
-498 DNQKLKLKADLKDR
+498 DNQKLKLKADLRTR
-512 KSVALRESVNEKTA
+512 KSAALQESVNEKTA
-526 AVKQENIKLAAEL
+526 IIEQKNRELVTEL
-539 NNLKETNSSLESSNK
+539 NNLKETNASLESSNK
-554 KFEKKYAILVSRYK
+554 KFEKKYAILVTRYK
-568 ELANKF
+568 ELADKL
-574 NIVEADKKKFEEAC
+574 NIVEADKRKFEEAC
-588 QKTQAALDES
+588 QKTQTALDES
-598 VIEYNK
+598 VTEYNK

-618 TKVENEKVKDQVK
+618 TKVENEKVKEQVK

-645 GVDHNRMKGFVN
+645 GADHNRMKGFVN

-666 EDYWADLVQK
+666 EDYWNDLVQK

-703 NMSKIDENAAKAADM
+703 NMSKIDENAARAADM

-747 EDADAKFRNS
+747 EDADARFRSS

>member
-1 MGEYNYMAL
+1 MAL

-23 AIAVNSL
+23 AVAVDSL

-49 VNTNALIKEVL
+49 VNTKALIKEVL
-60 SLRENTFSEAEKQI
+60 SLQENTFSETEKQI

-244 SQKAVVTEAIKE
+244 SQKAIVAEAIKE

-267 TETSAS
+267 VETPAPQ
-273 KAKEPLSAILK
+273 AKEPLSAILK
-284 EKGNTNTETN
+284 EKENTNLEIN
-294 SVVPETHGE
+294 SVVPETNGE

-314 RALVLSEAEEKKL
+314 KALVLSEAEEKKL

-333 FLAESSEIHNP
+333 FLTESNDIHNP

-369 VEKELVAERARLEE
+369 VEKELIAERARLEE

-404 NAKKVAQVADTLE
+404 NAKKVAQVADALE
-417 EENNNLKENAQKAQ
+417 EENNNLKENAQKAE

-459 AENKELK
+459 TENKKLK
-466 KENNI
+466 KENNA
-471 LTVENASLKDKASKV
+471 LTVENAALKDKASKV
-486 TGLMK
+486 TCLMK
-491 EATNLKA
+491 EATGLKA
-498 DNQKLKLKADLKDR
+498 DNQKLKLKADLRTR
-512 KSVALRESVNEKTA
+512 KSAALQESANEKTA
-526 AVKQENIKLAAEL
+526 IIEQKNRKLVAEL
-539 NNLKETNSSLESSNK
+539 NNLKETNASLESSNK
-554 KFEKKYAILVSRYK
+554 KFEKKYAILVTRYK
-568 ELANKF
+568 ELADKLS
-574 NIVEADKKKFEEAC
+574 IVEADKRKFEEAC
-588 QKTQAALDES
+588 RKTQTALDES
-598 VIEYNK
+598 VTEYNK

-618 TKVENEKVKDQVK
+618 TKVENEKVKEQVK

-666 EDYWADLVQK
+666 EDYWNDLVQK

-703 NMSKIDENAAKAADM
+703 NMSKIDENAARAADM

-747 EDADAKFRNS
+747 EDADARFRSS

>member
-1 MGEYNYMAL
+1 MAL

-23 AIAVNSL
+23 AVAVDSL

-60 SLRENTFSEAEKQI
+60 SLQENTFSETEKQI

-244 SQKAVVTEAIKE
+244 SQKAIVAEAIKE

-267 TETSAS
+267 VETPAPQ
-273 KAKEPLSAILK
+273 AKEPLSAILK
-284 EKGNTNTETN
+284 EKENTNLEIN
-294 SVVPETHGE
+294 SVVPEMNGE

-314 RALVLSEAEEKKL
+314 KALVLSEAEEKKL

-333 FLAESSEIHNP
+333 FLTESNDIHNP

-369 VEKELVAERARLEE
+369 VEKELIAERARLEE

-404 NAKKVAQVADTLE
+404 NAKKVAQVADALE
-417 EENNNLKENAQKAQ
+417 EENNNLKENAQKAE

-459 AENKELK
+459 TENKKLK
-466 KENNI
+466 KENNA
-471 LTVENASLKDKASKV
+471 LTVENAALKDKASKV
-486 TGLMK
+486 ACLMK
-491 EATNLKA
+491 EATGLKA
-498 DNQKLKLKADLKDR
+498 DNQKLKLKADLRTR
-512 KSVALRESVNEKTA
+512 KSAALQESANEKTA
-526 AVKQENIKLAAEL
+526 IIEQKNRKLVAEL
-539 NNLKETNSSLESSNK
+539 NNLKETNASLESSNK
-554 KFEKKYAILVSRYK
+554 KFEKKYAILVTRYK
-568 ELANKF
+568 ELADKL

-588 QKTQAALDES
+588 QKTQTALDES
-598 VIEYNK
+598 VAEYNK

-618 TKVENEKVKDQVK
+618 TKVENEKVKEQVK

-666 EDYWADLVQK
+666 EDYWNDLVQK

-703 NMSKIDENAAKAADM
+703 NMSKIDENAARAADM

-747 EDADAKFRNS
+747 EDADARFRNS

>member
-1 MGEYNYMAL
+1 MAL

-23 AIAVNSL
+23 AVAVDSL
-30 PENIKESYSEV
+30 PENIKESYSEI

-49 VNTNALIKEVL
+49 VNTKALIKEVL
-60 SLRENTFSEAEKQI
+60 SLQENTFSETEKQI

-244 SQKAVVTEAIKE
+244 SQKAVVAEAIKE

-267 TETSAS
+267 AETPAPQ
-273 KAKEPLSAILK
+273 AKEPLSAILK
-284 EKGNTNTETN
+284 EKENTNLEIN
-294 SVVPETHGE
+294 SVVPETNGE

-314 RALVLSEAEEKKL
+314 KALVLSEAEEKKL

-333 FLAESSEIHNP
+333 FLTESNDIHNP

-369 VEKELVAERARLEE
+369 VEKELIAERARLEE

-404 NAKKVAQVADTLE
+404 NAKKVAQVADALE
-417 EENNNLKENAQKAQ
+417 EENNSLKENAQKAE

-459 AENKELK
+459 TENKKLK
-466 KENNI
+466 KENNV
-471 LTVENASLKDKASKV
+471 LTVENAALRDKASKV
-486 TGLMK
+486 TCLMK
-491 EATNLKA
+491 EATGLKA
-498 DNQKLKLKADLKDR
+498 DNQKLKLKADLRTR
-512 KSVALRESVNEKTA
+512 KSAALQESANEKTA
-526 AVKQENIKLAAEL
+526 IIEQKNRELVAEL
-539 NNLKETNSSLESSNK
+539 NNLKETNASLESSNK
-554 KFEKKYAILVSRYK
+554 KFEKKYAILVTRYK
-568 ELANKF
+568 ELADKL
-574 NIVEADKKKFEEAC
+574 NIVEADKRKFEEAC
-588 QKTQAALDES
+588 QKTQTALDES
-598 VIEYNK
+598 VTEYNK

-618 TKVENEKVKDQVK
+618 TKAENEKVKEQVK

-666 EDYWADLVQK
+666 EDYWNDLVQK

-703 NMSKIDENAAKAADM
+703 NMSKIDENAARAADM

-747 EDADAKFRNS
+747 EDADARFRSS

>member
-1 MGEYNYMAL
+1 MAL

-23 AIAVNSL
+23 AVAVDSL

-49 VNTNALIKEVL
+49 VNTKALIKEVL
-60 SLRENTFSEAEKQI
+60 SLQENTFSETEKQI

-244 SQKAVVTEAIKE
+244 SQKAIVAEAIKE

-267 TETSAS
+267 VETPAPQ
-273 KAKEPLSAILK
+273 AKEPLSAILK
-284 EKGNTNTETN
+284 EKENTNLEIN
-294 SVVPETHGE
+294 SVVSETNGE

-314 RALVLSEAEEKKL
+314 KALVLSEAEEKKL

-333 FLAESSEIHNP
+333 FLTESNDIHNP

-369 VEKELVAERARLEE
+369 VEKELIAERARLEE

-404 NAKKVAQVADTLE
+404 NAKKVAQVADALE
-417 EENNNLKENAQKAQ
+417 EENNNLKENAQKAE

-459 AENKELK
+459 TENKKLK
-466 KENNI
+466 KENNV
-471 LTVENASLKDKASKV
+471 LTVENAALRDKASKV
-486 TGLMK
+486 TCLMK
-491 EATNLKA
+491 EATGLKA
-498 DNQKLKLKADLKDR
+498 DNQKLKLKADLRTR
-512 KSVALRESVNEKTA
+512 KSAALQESANEKTA
-526 AVKQENIKLAAEL
+526 IIEQKNRKLVAEL
-539 NNLKETNSSLESSNK
+539 NNLKETNASLESSNK
-554 KFEKKYAILVSRYK
+554 KFEKKYAILVTRYK
-568 ELANKF
+568 ELADKL
-574 NIVEADKKKFEEAC
+574 NIVEADKRKFEEAC
-588 QKTQAALDES
+588 QKTQTALDES
-598 VIEYNK
+598 VTEYNK

-618 TKVENEKVKDQVK
+618 TKVENEKVKEQVK

-666 EDYWADLVQK
+666 EDYWNDLVQK

-703 NMSKIDENAAKAADM
+703 NMSKIDENAARAADM

-747 EDADAKFRNS
+747 EDADARFRSS

>member
-1 MGEYNYMAL
+1 MAL

-23 AIAVNSL
+23 AVAVDSL

-49 VNTNALIKEVL
+49 VNTKALIKEVL
-60 SLRENTFSEAEKQI
+60 SLQENTFSETEKQI

-244 SQKAVVTEAIKE
+244 SQKAVVAEAIKE

-267 TETSAS
+267 AETPAPQ
-273 KAKEPLSAILK
+273 AKEPLSAILK
-284 EKGNTNTETN
+284 EKENTNLEIN
-294 SVVPETHGE
+294 SVVSETNGE

-314 RALVLSEAEEKKL
+314 KALVLSEAEEKKL

-333 FLAESSEIHNP
+333 FLTESNDIHNP

-369 VEKELVAERARLEE
+369 VEKELIAERARLEE

-404 NAKKVAQVADTLE
+404 NAKKVAQVADALE
-417 EENNNLKENAQKAQ
+417 EENNSLKENAQKAE

-459 AENKELK
+459 TENKKLK
-466 KENNI
+466 KENNV
-471 LTVENASLKDKASKV
+471 LTVENAALRDKASKV
-486 TGLMK
+486 TCLMK
-491 EATNLKA
+491 EATGLKA
-498 DNQKLKLKADLKDR
+498 DNQKLKLKADLRTR
-512 KSVALRESVNEKTA
+512 KSAALQESVNEKTA
-526 AVKQENIKLAAEL
+526 IIEQKNRELVAEL
-539 NNLKETNSSLESSNK
+539 NNLKETNASLESSNK
-554 KFEKKYAILVSRYK
+554 KFEKKYAILVTRYK
-568 ELANKF
+568 ELADKL
-574 NIVEADKKKFEEAC
+574 NIVEADKRKFEEAC
-588 QKTQAALDES
+588 QKTQTALDES
-598 VIEYNK
+598 VTEYNK

-618 TKVENEKVKDQVK
+618 TKAENEKVKEQVK

-666 EDYWADLVQK
+666 EDYWNDLVQK

-747 EDADAKFRNS
+747 EDADARFRSS

>member
-1 MGEYNYMAL
+1 MAL

-23 AIAVNSL
+23 AVAVDSL

-49 VNTNALIKEVL
+49 VNTKALIKEVL
-60 SLRENTFSEAEKQI
+60 SLQENTFSETEKQI

-244 SQKAVVTEAIKE
+244 SQKAVVAEAIKE

-267 TETSAS
+267 VETPAPQ
-273 KAKEPLSAILK
+273 AKEPLSAILK
-284 EKGNTNTETN
+284 EKENTNLEIN
-294 SVVPETHGE
+294 SVVSETNGE

-314 RALVLSEAEEKKL
+314 KALVLSEAEEKKL

-333 FLAESSEIHNP
+333 FLTESNDIHNP

-369 VEKELVAERARLEE
+369 VEKELIAERARLEE
-383 MVKDAQSIQDEFGV
+383 MVKGAQSIQDEFGV

-404 NAKKVAQVADTLE
+404 NAKKVAQVADALE
-417 EENNNLKENAQKAQ
+417 EENNSLKENAQKAE

-459 AENKELK
+459 TENKKLK
-466 KENNI
+466 KENNV
-471 LTVENASLKDKASKV
+471 LTVENAALRDKASKV
-486 TGLMK
+486 TCLMK
-491 EATNLKA
+491 EATGLKA
-498 DNQKLKLKADLKDR
+498 DNQKLKLKADLRTR
-512 KSVALRESVNEKTA
+512 KSAALQESVNEKTA
-526 AVKQENIKLAAEL
+526 IIEQKNRKLVAEL
-539 NNLKETNSSLESSNK
+539 NNLKETNASLESSNK
-554 KFEKKYAILVSRYK
+554 KFEKKYTILVTRYK
-568 ELANKF
+568 ELADKLS
-574 NIVEADKKKFEEAC
+574 IVEADKRKFEEAC
-588 QKTQAALDES
+588 QKTQTALDES
-598 VIEYNK
+598 VTEYNK

-618 TKVENEKVKDQVK
+618 TKVENEKVKEQVK

-645 GVDHNRMKGFVN
+645 GADHNRMKGFVN

-666 EDYWADLVQK
+666 EDYWNDLVQK

-703 NMSKIDENAAKAADM
+703 NMSKIDENAARAADM

-747 EDADAKFRNS
+747 EDADARFRSS

>member
-1 MGEYNYMAL
+1 MAL

-23 AIAVNSL
+23 AVAVDSL

-60 SLRENTFSEAEKQI
+60 SLQENTFSETEKQV

-244 SQKAVVTEAIKE
+244 SQKAIVAEAIKE

-267 TETSAS
+267 VETPAPQ
-273 KAKEPLSAILK
+273 AKEPLSAILK
-284 EKGNTNTETN
+284 EKENTNLELN
-294 SVVPETHGE
+294 SVVPETNGE

-314 RALVLSEAEEKKL
+314 KALVLSEAEEKKL

-333 FLAESSEIHNP
+333 FLTESNDIHNP

-369 VEKELVAERARLEE
+369 VEKELIAERARLEE

-404 NAKKVAQVADTLE
+404 NAKKVAQVADALE
-417 EENNNLKENAQKAQ
+417 EENNNLKESAQKAE

-459 AENKELK
+459 TENKKLK
-466 KENNI
+466 KENNV
-471 LTVENASLKDKASKV
+471 LTVENAALKDKASKV

-491 EATNLKA
+491 EATDLKA
-498 DNQKLKLKADLKDR
+498 DNQKLKLKADLRTR
-512 KSVALRESVNEKTA
+512 KSAALQESANEKTA
-526 AVKQENIKLAAEL
+526 IIEQKNRKLVAEL
-539 NNLKETNSSLESSNK
+539 NNLKETNTSLESSNK
-554 KFEKKYAILVSRYK
+554 KFEKKYAILVTRYK
-568 ELANKF
+568 ELADKLS
-574 NIVEADKKKFEEAC
+574 IVEADKRKFEETC

-598 VIEYNK
+598 VAEYNK

-618 TKVENEKVKDQVK
+618 TKVENEKVKEQVK

-645 GVDHNRMKGFVN
+645 GADHNRMKGFVN

-666 EDYWADLVQK
+666 EDYWNDLVQK

-703 NMSKIDENAAKAADM
+703 NMSKIDENAARAADM

-747 EDADAKFRNS
+747 EDADARFRNS

>member
-1 MGEYNYMAL
+1 MAL

-23 AIAVNSL
+23 AVAVDSL
-30 PENIKESYSEV
+30 PENIKESYSEI

-49 VNTNALIKEVL
+49 VNTKALIKEVL
-60 SLRENTFSEAEKQI
+60 SLQENTFSETEKQI

-244 SQKAVVTEAIKE
+244 SQKAIVAEAIKE

-267 TETSAS
+267 VETPAPQ
-273 KAKEPLSAILK
+273 AKEPLSAILK
-284 EKGNTNTETN
+284 EKENTNLEIN
-294 SVVPETHGE
+294 SVVPEMNGE

-314 RALVLSEAEEKKL
+314 KALVLSEAEEKKL

-333 FLAESSEIHNP
+333 FLTESNDIHNP
-344 IDRLKELDEIME
+344 IDRLKELDESME

-369 VEKELVAERARLEE
+369 VEKELIAERARLEE

-404 NAKKVAQVADTLE
+404 NAKKVAQVADALE
-417 EENNNLKENAQKAQ
+417 EENNSLKENAQKAE

-459 AENKELK
+459 TENKKLK
-466 KENNI
+466 KENNA
-471 LTVENASLKDKASKV
+471 LTVENAALKDKASKV
-486 TGLMK
+486 ACLMK
-491 EATNLKA
+491 EATGLKA
-498 DNQKLKLKADLKDR
+498 DNQKLKLKADLRTR
-512 KSVALRESVNEKTA
+512 KSAALQESVNEKTA
-526 AVKQENIKLAAEL
+526 IIEQKNRELVTEL
-539 NNLKETNSSLESSNK
+539 NNLKETNASLESSNK
-554 KFEKKYAILVSRYK
+554 KFEKKYAILVTRYK
-568 ELANKF
+568 ELADKLS
-574 NIVEADKKKFEEAC
+574 IVEADKRKFEEAC
-588 QKTQAALDES
+588 QKTQTALDES
-598 VIEYNK
+598 VTEYNK

-618 TKVENEKVKDQVK
+618 TKVENEKVKEQVK

-645 GVDHNRMKGFVN
+645 GADHNRMKGFVN

-666 EDYWADLVQK
+666 EDYWNDLVQK

-703 NMSKIDENAAKAADM
+703 NMSKIDENAARAADM

-747 EDADAKFRNS
+747 EDADARFRSS

>member
-1 MGEYNYMAL
+1 MAL

-23 AIAVNSL
+23 AVAVDSL

-49 VNTNALIKEVL
+49 VNTKALIKEVL
-60 SLRENTFSEAEKQI
+60 SLQENTFSETEKQI

-244 SQKAVVTEAIKE
+244 SQKAIVAEAIKE

-267 TETSAS
+267 VETPAPQ
-273 KAKEPLSAILK
+273 AKEPLSAILK
-284 EKGNTNTETN
+284 EKENTNLEIN
-294 SVVPETHGE
+294 SVVPETNGE

-314 RALVLSEAEEKKL
+314 KALVLSEAEEKKL

-333 FLAESSEIHNP
+333 FLAESNDIHNP

-369 VEKELVAERARLEE
+369 VEKELIAERARLEE
-383 MVKDAQSIQDEFGV
+383 MVKGAQSIQDEFGV

-404 NAKKVAQVADTLE
+404 NAKKVAQVADALE
-417 EENNNLKENAQKAQ
+417 EENNSLKENAQKAE

-459 AENKELK
+459 TENKKLK
-466 KENNI
+466 KENNV
-471 LTVENASLKDKASKV
+471 LTVENAALRDKASKV
-486 TGLMK
+486 TCLMK
-491 EATNLKA
+491 EATGLKA
-498 DNQKLKLKADLKDR
+498 DNQKLKLKADLRTR
-512 KSVALRESVNEKTA
+512 KSAALQESVNEKTA
-526 AVKQENIKLAAEL
+526 IIERKNRKLVAEL
-539 NNLKETNSSLESSNK
+539 NNLKETNASLESSNK
-554 KFEKKYAILVSRYK
+554 KFEKKYAILVTRYK
-568 ELANKF
+568 ELADKL
-574 NIVEADKKKFEEAC
+574 NIVEADKRKFEEAC
-588 QKTQAALDES
+588 RKTQNALDES
-598 VIEYNK
+598 VTEYNK

-618 TKVENEKVKDQVK
+618 TKVENEKVKEQVK

-666 EDYWADLVQK
+666 EDYWNDLVQK

-703 NMSKIDENAAKAADM
+703 NMSKIDENAARAADM

-747 EDADAKFRNS
+747 EDADARFRSS

>member
-1 MGEYNYMAL
+1 MAL

-23 AIAVNSL
+23 AVAVDSL

-49 VNTNALIKEVL
+49 VNTKALIKEVL
-60 SLRENTFSEAEKQI
+60 SLQENTFSETEKQI

-244 SQKAVVTEAIKE
+244 SQKAVVAEAIKE

-267 TETSAS
+267 AETPAPQ
-273 KAKEPLSAILK
+273 AKEPLSAILK
-284 EKGNTNTETN
+284 EKENTNLEIN
-294 SVVPETHGE
+294 SVVSETNGE

-314 RALVLSEAEEKKL
+314 KALVLSEAEEKKL

-333 FLAESSEIHNP
+333 FLTESNDIHNP

-369 VEKELVAERARLEE
+369 VEKELIAERARLEE

-404 NAKKVAQVADTLE
+404 NAKKVAQVADALE
-417 EENNNLKENAQKAQ
+417 EENNNLKENAQKAE

-459 AENKELK
+459 TENKELK
-466 KENNI
+466 KENNA
-471 LTVENASLKDKASKV
+471 LTVENAALKDKASKV
-486 TGLMK
+486 ACLMK
-491 EATNLKA
+491 EATGLKA
-498 DNQKLKLKADLKDR
+498 DNQKLKLKADLRTR
-512 KSVALRESVNEKTA
+512 KSAALQESANEKTA
-526 AVKQENIKLAAEL
+526 IIEQKNRKLVAEL
-539 NNLKETNSSLESSNK
+539 NNLKETNASLESSNK
-554 KFEKKYAILVSRYK
+554 KFEKKYAILVTRYK
-568 ELANKF
+568 ELADKL
-574 NIVEADKKKFEEAC
+574 NIVEADKRKFEEAC
-588 QKTQAALDES
+588 QKTQTALDES
-598 VIEYNK
+598 VTEYNK

-618 TKVENEKVKDQVK
+618 TKVENEKVKEQVK

-645 GVDHNRMKGFVN
+645 GADHNRMKGFVN

-666 EDYWADLVQK
+666 EDYWNDLVQK

-703 NMSKIDENAAKAADM
+703 NMSKIDENAARAADM

-747 EDADAKFRNS
+747 EDADARFRSS

>member
-1 MGEYNYMAL
+1 MAL

-23 AIAVNSL
+23 AVAVDSL

-49 VNTNALIKEVL
+49 VNTKALIKEVL
-60 SLRENTFSEAEKQI
+60 SLQENTFSETEKQI

-244 SQKAVVTEAIKE
+244 SQKAIVAEAIKE

-267 TETSAS
+267 VETPAS
-273 KAKEPLSAILK
+273 QAKEPLSAILK
-284 EKGNTNTETN
+284 EKENTNLEIN
-294 SVVPETHGE
+294 SVVPETNGE

-314 RALVLSEAEEKKL
+314 KALVLSEAEEKKL

-333 FLAESSEIHNP
+333 FLTESNDIHNP

-369 VEKELVAERARLEE
+369 VEKELIAERARLEE

-404 NAKKVAQVADTLE
+404 NAKKVAQVADALE
-417 EENNNLKENAQKAQ
+417 EENNSLKENAQKAE

-459 AENKELK
+459 TENKKLK
-466 KENNI
+466 KENNV
-471 LTVENASLKDKASKV
+471 LTVENAALRDKASKV
-486 TGLMK
+486 TCLMK
-491 EATNLKA
+491 EATGLKA
-498 DNQKLKLKADLKDR
+498 DNQKLKLKADLRTR
-512 KSVALRESVNEKTA
+512 KSAALQESVNEKTA
-526 AVKQENIKLAAEL
+526 IIEQKNRELVTEL
-539 NNLKETNSSLESSNK
+539 NNLKETNASLESSNK
-554 KFEKKYAILVSRYK
+554 KFEKKYAILVTRYK
-568 ELANKF
+568 ELADKLS
-574 NIVEADKKKFEEAC
+574 IVEADKRKFEEAC
-588 QKTQAALDES
+588 QKTQTALDES
-598 VIEYNK
+598 VTEYNK

-618 TKVENEKVKDQVK
+618 TKVENEKVKEQVK

-645 GVDHNRMKGFVN
+645 GADHNRMKGFVN

-666 EDYWADLVQK
+666 EDYWNDLVQK

-703 NMSKIDENAAKAADM
+703 NMSKIDENAARAADM

-747 EDADAKFRNS
+747 EDADARFRSS

>member
-1 MGEYNYMAL
+1 MAL

-23 AIAVNSL
+23 AVAVDSL

-49 VNTNALIKEVL
+49 VNTKALIKEVL
-60 SLRENTFSEAEKQI
+60 SLQENTFSETEKQI

-223 NPSQGVYGDVTDEQ
+223 NPSQGVYGDATDEQ

-244 SQKAVVTEAIKE
+244 SQKAIVAEAIKE

-267 TETSAS
+267 VETSAPQ
-273 KAKEPLSAILK
+273 AKEPLSAILK
-284 EKGNTNTETN
+284 EKENTNLEIN
-294 SVVPETHGE
+294 SVVPEMNGE

-314 RALVLSEAEEKKL
+314 KALVLSEAEEKKL

-333 FLAESSEIHNP
+333 FLTESNDIHNP

-369 VEKELVAERARLEE
+369 VEKELIAERARLEE
-383 MVKDAQSIQDEFGV
+383 MVKGAQSIQDEFGV

-404 NAKKVAQVADTLE
+404 NAKKVAQVADALE
-417 EENNNLKENAQKAQ
+417 EENNSLKENAQKAE

-459 AENKELK
+459 TENKKLK
-466 KENNI
+466 KENNV
-471 LTVENASLKDKASKV
+471 LTVENAALRDKASKV
-486 TGLMK
+486 TCLMK
-491 EATNLKA
+491 EATGLKA
-498 DNQKLKLKADLKDR
+498 DNQKLKLKADLRTR
-512 KSVALRESVNEKTA
+512 KSAALQESVNEKTA
-526 AVKQENIKLAAEL
+526 IIERKNRKLVAEL
-539 NNLKETNSSLESSNK
+539 NNLKETNASLESSNK
-554 KFEKKYAILVSRYK
+554 KFEKKYAILVTRYK
-568 ELANKF
+568 ELADKL
-574 NIVEADKKKFEEAC
+574 NIVEADKRKFEEAC
-588 QKTQAALDES
+588 RKTQTALDES
-598 VIEYNK
+598 VTEYNK

-618 TKVENEKVKDQVK
+618 TKVENEKVKEQVK

-666 EDYWADLVQK
+666 EDYWNDLVQK

-703 NMSKIDENAAKAADM
+703 NMSKIDENAARAADM

-747 EDADAKFRNS
+747 EDADARFRSS

>member
-1 MGEYNYMAL
+1 MAL

-23 AIAVNSL
+23 AVAVDSL

-49 VNTNALIKEVL
+49 VNTKALIKEVL
-60 SLRENTFSEAEKQI
+60 SLQENTFSETEKQI

-244 SQKAVVTEAIKE
+244 SQKAVVAEAIKE

-267 TETSAS
+267 VETPAPQ
-273 KAKEPLSAILK
+273 AKEPLSAILK
-284 EKGNTNTETN
+284 EKENTNLEIN
-294 SVVPETHGE
+294 SVVSETNGE

-314 RALVLSEAEEKKL
+314 KALVLSEAEEKKL

-333 FLAESSEIHNP
+333 FLTESNDIHNP

-369 VEKELVAERARLEE
+369 VEKELIAERARLEE
-383 MVKDAQSIQDEFGV
+383 MVKGAQSIQDEFGV

-404 NAKKVAQVADTLE
+404 NAKKVAQVADALE
-417 EENNNLKENAQKAQ
+417 EENNSLKENAQKAE

-459 AENKELK
+459 TENKKLK
-466 KENNI
+466 KENNV
-471 LTVENASLKDKASKV
+471 LTVENAALRDKASKV
-486 TGLMK
+486 TCLMK
-491 EATNLKA
+491 EATGLKA
-498 DNQKLKLKADLKDR
+498 DNQKLKLKADLRTR
-512 KSVALRESVNEKTA
+512 KSAALQESVNEKTA
-526 AVKQENIKLAAEL
+526 IIEQKNRKLVAEL
-539 NNLKETNSSLESSNK
+539 NNLKETNASLESSNK
-554 KFEKKYAILVSRYK
+554 KFEKKYTILVTRYK
-568 ELANKF
+568 ELADKL
-574 NIVEADKKKFEEAC
+574 NIVEADKRKFEEAC
-588 QKTQAALDES
+588 RKTQTALDES
-598 VIEYNK
+598 VTEYNK

-618 TKVENEKVKDQVK
+618 TKVENEKVKEQVK

-645 GVDHNRMKGFVN
+645 GADHNRMKGFVN

-666 EDYWADLVQK
+666 EDYWNDLVQK

-703 NMSKIDENAAKAADM
+703 NMSKIDENAARAADM

-747 EDADAKFRNS
+747 EDADARFRSS

>member
-1 MGEYNYMAL
+1 MAL

-60 SLRENTFSEAEKQI
+60 SLRESAFSEAEKQI

-114 TRELWDNVINKQ
+114 IRELWDNVINKQ

-139 PEGDDPGQFKQSS
+139 PEGNDPGQFKQSA

-223 NPSQGVYGDVTDEQ
+223 NPSQGVYGDITDEQ

-267 TETSAS
+267 TETSAP

-417 EENNNLKENAQKAQ
+417 EENNSLKENAQKAQ

-454 VQTLF
+454 VQALF

-471 LTVENASLKDKASKV
+471 LTVENAALKDKASKV

-498 DNQKLKLKADLKDR
+498 DNQKLKLKADLRNR
-512 KSVALRESVNEKTA
+512 KSAALQESVNEKTA
-526 AVKQENIKLAAEL
+526 AVKQENVKLVAEL

-598 VIEYNK
+598 VTEYSK

-618 TKVENEKVKDQVK
+618 TKAENEKVKDQVK

>member
-1 MGEYNYMAL
+1 MAL

-23 AIAVNSL
+23 AVAVDSL

-49 VNTNALIKEVL
+49 VNTKALIKEVL
-60 SLRENTFSEAEKQI
+60 SLQENTFSETEKQI

-237 HPNIEYT
+237 HPNIEYA
-244 SQKAVVTEAIKE
+244 SQKAIVAEAIKE

-267 TETSAS
+267 VETPAPQ
-273 KAKEPLSAILK
+273 AKEPLSAILK
-284 EKGNTNTETN
+284 EKENTNLEIN
-294 SVVPETHGE
+294 SVVPEMNGE

-314 RALVLSEAEEKKL
+314 KALVLSEAEEKKL

-333 FLAESSEIHNP
+333 FLTESNDIHNP

-369 VEKELVAERARLEE
+369 VEKELIAERARLEE
-383 MVKDAQSIQDEFGV
+383 MVKGAQSIQDEFGV

-404 NAKKVAQVADTLE
+404 NAKKVAQVADALE
-417 EENNNLKENAQKAQ
+417 EENNSLKENAQKAE

-459 AENKELK
+459 TENKKLK
-466 KENNI
+466 KENNV
-471 LTVENASLKDKASKV
+471 LTVENAALRDKASKV
-486 TGLMK
+486 TCLMK
-491 EATNLKA
+491 EATGLKA
-498 DNQKLKLKADLKDR
+498 DNQKLKLKADLRTR
-512 KSVALRESVNEKTA
+512 KSAALQESVNEKTA
-526 AVKQENIKLAAEL
+526 IIEQKNRKLVAEL
-539 NNLKETNSSLESSNK
+539 NNLKETNASLESSNK
-554 KFEKKYAILVSRYK
+554 KFEKKYTILVTRYK
-568 ELANKF
+568 ELADKL
-574 NIVEADKKKFEEAC
+574 NIVEADKRKFEEAC
-588 QKTQAALDES
+588 RKTQTALDES
-598 VIEYNK
+598 VTEYNK

-618 TKVENEKVKDQVK
+618 TKVENEKVKEQVK

-666 EDYWADLVQK
+666 EDYWNDLVQK

-703 NMSKIDENAAKAADM
+703 NMSKIDENAARAADM

-747 EDADAKFRNS
+747 EDADARFRSS